1 MDESTAE
8 PLVTPETL
16 VAALEKW
23 LGNRHTGYD
32 YVKIGK
38 IMAAADTATFVRDE
52 MPLAK
57 IFPNRRLLHDAALQ
71 ARGVKGL
78 VLEFGVA
85 GGQSVNYIAGA
96 LPDERVH
103 GFDSFEGLP
112 EAWTATYQKG
122 HFAQNL
128 PEVRDNVELHVGWFD
143 RSLPAF
149 LAKHPGPISYL
160 HVDCDLYSSSATIFG
175 LLEDRI
181 VPGTVIVFDE
191 YFNYPTWREHE
202 HKAFREFVDRRHVG
216 FRYLGAVSCNKQ
228 VAVIIDSV
236 G

>member
-1 MDESTAE
+1 M
-8 PLVTPETL
+8 
-16 VAALEKW
+16 
-23 LGNRHTGYD
+23 
-32 YVKIGK
+32 
-38 IMAAADTATFVRDE
+38 
-52 MPLAK
+52 
-57 IFPNRRLLHDAALQ
+57 
-71 ARGVKGL
+71 
-78 VLEFGVA
+78 
-85 GGQSVNYIAGA
+85 
-96 LPDERVH
+96 H

-228 VAVIIDSV
+228 LAVIFDSV